1 MPFACRKPNT
11 HAVASAP
18 ARAANPARSRPRTL
32 GGSSRSYRDKS
43 GTAACGWKPFGYE
56 ARKHAR
62 ALNRCL
68 LQHFV
73 DLGPAV
79 SLVGLPG
86 GAYRHATG
94 TALEAAWLLLP
105 TIPTFQLAAT
115 TPHQI
120 VPAFEHTIAL
130 TRQGVFG

>member
-1 MPFACRKPNT
+1 MRLEALRLRAVNMQGAKP
-11 HAVASAP
+11 
-18 ARAANPARSRPRTL
+18 L
-32 GGSSRSYRDKS
+32 
-43 GTAACGWKPFGYE
+43 
-56 ARKHAR
+56 
-62 ALNRCL
+62 L

-73 DLGPAV
+73 DLAPAV

-115 TPHQI
+115 KRPTRS
-120 VPAFEHTIAL
+120 FLAL
-130 TRQGVFG
+130 STQ

>member
-1 MPFACRKPNT
+1 MQ
-11 HAVASAP
+11 
-18 ARAANPARSRPRTL
+18 
-32 GGSSRSYRDKS
+32 
-43 GTAACGWKPFGYE
+43 
-56 ARKHAR
+56 

-68 LQHFV
+68 LQHC
-73 DLGPAV
+73 GPCPAV

-115 TPHQI
+115 KRP
-120 VPAFEHTIAL
+120 
-130 TRQGVFG
+130 TRSFL